1 MALDP
6 DLAALGAKL
15 AAARAVVLT
24 THSGPDGDGLG
35 CLVALRNALEN
46 QGKRVLSLIPDPL
59 GDRYRFLDPDKKM
72 RTPSEVGAEDQGP
85 WDLALVLDTH
95 DPHLLQDAGAWL
107 NERGV
112 PILFLDHHPMLV
124 DRPGV
129 YGDIDA
135 VATGCLIYR
144 MMKLMDWPL
153 RKVEA
158 EPIYIALS
166 FDTNSFKYLRN
177 DPEALLIAADLI
189 GAGVDTTWVY
199 RYLFASNPMRKA
211 KALGW
216 MLSHV
221 RFEAEGRLASIS
233 IPHALVQELAL
244 DRDDLRDGITHLL
257 EIDGVEIAAALKEMH
272 PREVKVSLRSKGRY
286 TINGVA
292 QALGGG
298 GHTLA
303 AGCEVNGDL
312 EHAWREVGD
321 RLHAVLGES
330 PAPALS

>member
-1 MALDP
+1 MALDL
-6 DLAALGAKL
+6 DLKALGAKL

-35 CLVALRNALEN
+35 CLVALRHALEN

-59 GDRYRFLDPDKKM
+59 GDRYRFLDPEQRM
-72 RTPSEVGAEDQGP
+72 RVPSQVGSEGEGE
-85 WDLALVLDTH
+85 WDFALVLDTH
-95 DPHLLQDAGAWL
+95 DPGLLRDAGAWL
-107 NERGV
+107 NTRQI
-112 PILFLDHHPMLV
+112 PIYFLDHHPMIG
-124 DRPGV
+124 DRAGV

-144 MMKLMDWPL
+144 MLKLLGWPI
-153 RKVEA
+153 RKAEA

-189 GAGVDTTWVY
+189 RAGVDTSWVY
-199 RYLFASNPMRKA
+199 RNLFASNPMRKA
-211 KALGW
+211 RALGW

-233 IPHALVQELAL
+233 IPYALVQDLAL

-257 EIDGVEIAAALKEMH
+257 EIEGVEIAAALKEMY
-272 PREVKVSLRSKGRY
+272 PREVKISLRSKGKY

-312 EHAWREVGD
+312 EHAWNVVGGRLRE
-321 RLHAVLGES
+321 VLGES
-330 PAPALS
+330 PAPALP